1 MNRTLLYLI
10 LFMASMTLQAQTEYG
25 LLINTD
31 LEPRT
36 EREQTQ
42 GSYDIFF
49 LGNSLNLFPNGTYQP
64 ISQTDFF
71 YATPDPVT
79 KRIDFSCFSM
89 HQDCYIEKNTFIE
102 TNGPQYVTFFSG
114 CFASSSI
121 LLLHLTNTSSKTS
134 YCVNETI
141 NFENG
146 FNWQYSYD
154 GQNWANFPSDFQS
167 YPSISFKISELE
179 NYNGKTTIHFRTGYQ
194 TQFTNI
200 VTYGIIGCSPEL
212 AEKKPTTTAVEC
224 ANTATGSATL
234 KFESLLKKD
243 DQFLFNL
250 FRVNPVAPDTG
261 FIKSIKASEEETKNK
276 TYTWNG
282 IAAGT
287 YTIKYQAQSTADNGQ
302 QVGLSAIVTD
312 PFTID
317 EKVPL
322 TFKTTA
328 VQPACSTDL
337 KGILITASGGTP
349 PYYYLLDGEPLAQK
363 HLFTNPHTI
372 PITEDGPHTIKIVDK
387 FDCTEQ

>member
-146 FNWQYSYD
+146 FNWRLGGSVAKSLC
-154 GQNWANFPSDFQS
+154 GRP
-167 YPSISFKISELE
+167 I
-179 NYNGKTTIHFRTGYQ
+179 FRRTCCHRCRCWRWL
-194 TQFTNI
+194 
-200 VTYGIIGCSPEL
+200 VPEM
-212 AEKKPTTTAVEC
+212 
-224 ANTATGSATL
+224 
-234 KFESLLKKD
+234 
-243 DQFLFNL
+243 
-250 FRVNPVAPDTG
+250 
-261 FIKSIKASEEETKNK
+261 
-276 TYTWNG
+276 
-282 IAAGT
+282 
-287 YTIKYQAQSTADNGQ
+287 ADR
-302 QVGLSAIVTD
+302 
-312 PFTID
+312 PWR
-317 EKVPL
+317 
-322 TFKTTA
+322 
-328 VQPACSTDL
+328 
-337 KGILITASGGTP
+337 
-349 PYYYLLDGEPLAQK
+349 
-363 HLFTNPHTI
+363 
-372 PITEDGPHTIKIVDK
+372 
-387 FDCTEQ
+387 